1 MGSSVNV
8 TGLLPGTVY
17 DFSVTNQYEAG
28 TATSSTTRQIT
39 GANKLTD
46 WLNSGSIIIAL

>member
-1 MGSSVNV
+1 MGPSVTV

-28 TATSSTTRQIT
+28 TATSSATRQIT
-39 GANKLTD
+39 GANKPAD
-46 WLNSGSIIIAL
+46 